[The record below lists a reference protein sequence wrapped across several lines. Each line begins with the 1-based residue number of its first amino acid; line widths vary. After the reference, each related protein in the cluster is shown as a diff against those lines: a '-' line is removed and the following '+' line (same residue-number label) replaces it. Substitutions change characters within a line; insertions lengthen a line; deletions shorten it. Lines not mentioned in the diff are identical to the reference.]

1 MNERLIQPVAN
12 NEEKRET
19 WAHLMGRYHNALKQG
34 FYLEAMMISYAALE
48 DRLISCLYHMGV
60 FANRTKLKLGTK
72 KTKQLIKCIFQEND
86 FARERYNF
94 HNISVKLSAIIAIAK
109 ETQQVKDS
117 KDLYYR
123 TLMAVCKK
131 KINVAEILGLEKEI
145 LHYFDVRNEIVHA
158 SLNKNYLCL
167 QQELRQCAEDGMRFA
182 RYFDNMTRRIC
193 GRGESA
199 DPIRRAARL
208 SV

>member
-12 NEEKRET
+12 NEEKREI
-19 WAHLMGRYHNALKQG
+19 WAHLMARYQIALKQG

-60 FANRTKLKLGTK
+60 FCNRNSFKLGTK
-72 KTKQLIKCIFQEND
+72 KTKQIINRIFQEND
-86 FARERYNF
+86 FVCKRYYFN
-94 HNISVKLSAIIAIAK
+94 NISAKLSAIIAIAK
-109 ETQQVKDS
+109 ETQHVKDS

-131 KINVAEILGLEKEI
+131 KINVAELLEIEQKI
-145 LHYFDVRNEIVHA
+145 KHYLKVRNEIAHA

-182 RYFDNMTRRIC
+182 RYFDNLTKRIH

>member
-12 NEEKRET
+12 NEEKREI
-19 WAHLMGRYHNALKQG
+19 WAHLMARYQIALKQG

-60 FANRTKLKLGTK
+60 FCNRNSFKLGTK
-72 KTKQLIKCIFQEND
+72 KTKQIINRIFQEND
-86 FARERYNF
+86 FVCKRYYFN
-94 HNISVKLSAIIAIAK
+94 NISAKLSAVLAIVK
-109 ETQQVKDS
+109 EVQKGNDS
-117 KDLYYR
+117 YEPYYR

-131 KINVAEILGLEKEI
+131 KINVAEILGLEMEI
-145 LHYFDVRNEIVHA
+145 LHYCDVRNEIVHA

-167 QQELRQCAEDGMRFA
+167 QQKLRQCAEDGMRFA